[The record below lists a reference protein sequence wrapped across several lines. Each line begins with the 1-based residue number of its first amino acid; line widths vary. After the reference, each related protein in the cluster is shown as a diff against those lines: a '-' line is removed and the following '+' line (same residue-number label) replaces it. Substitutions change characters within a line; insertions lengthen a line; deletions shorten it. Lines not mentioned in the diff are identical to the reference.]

1 LCCVG
6 DNILQEFNTLFLT
19 RFKTYKIAIPSQNKN
34 LGGAGSTKS
43 HFTGLSLITTFGI
56 AFYQSNLSTEESIWR
71 RKDIISQP
79 YWTFQVLHPP
89 CPLQLFICSSIVWII
104 QHENGKIFTNVAG
117 GIRWWVEVGW
127 VFTKK

>member
-1 LCCVG
+1 M
-6 DNILQEFNTLFLT
+6 
-19 RFKTYKIAIPSQNKN
+19 
-34 LGGAGSTKS
+34 
-43 HFTGLSLITTFGI
+43 
-56 AFYQSNLSTEESIWR
+56 EESIWS

-117 GIRWWVEVGW
+117 GIRCGSRGTPQAVAICAWPWLFVLAAAVCSFLLKISKNLGLNIIL
-127 VFTKK
+127 TILIQNI